1 MHFQYE
7 ILKRN
12 LNMTGIPTSCDTA
25 ACARPHATDLRQ
37 YAFIN
42 TSQLM
47 MICCGQALIQPDLLN
62 DVRARLDFLTMV
74 GEAASVSAAV
84 ATCPASAAGSCSA
97 AELAA
102 HDIAKCREWGF
113 SWDAAA
119 KTCVSGH

>member
-1 MHFQYE
+1 MLYD
-7 ILKRN
+7 
-12 LNMTGIPTSCDTA
+12 S
-25 ACARPHATDLRQ
+25 
-37 YAFIN
+37 
-42 TSQLM
+42 
-47 MICCGQALIQPDLLN
+47 GQALISNQIYLTIFA
-62 DVRARLDFLTMV
+62 RAADFLTLV

-84 ATCPASAAGSCSA
+84 ATCPTSAAGSCSA